1 MSDLPSNATT
11 TATAAP
17 EISRAA
23 IAASLNRIL
32 RQRGFVF
39 VCAILLVAAVS
50 LNASVEFLKLHFQ
63 KEPVGMRKDFS
74 TFPTKLGPWVQVF
87 EQPMPVDVVHTL
99 GTEQFTFRFFVDS
112 RKIAPAQLAVI
123 EGSKDEK
130 QRQELLQQ
138 LISKQPSAVMDIGLT
153 YYTGMVDTVA
163 HIPDRCYIADGYAP
177 TQYKQPQLSAFENR
191 AGRASG
197 GDLRLITFED
207 QSADRKSVPK
217 TVGYFFQ
224 CNGQYESDPIEVRK
238 RLGNLFERYG
248 YYSKVELMT
257 QMQDSGAAA
266 EIMDDFLKHALPE
279 VEKCLPDWER
289 VKNAAPG
296 TVTAARS
303 ASDGSKPVSGDGKE

>member
-1 MSDLPSNATT
+1 MSPS
-11 TATAAP
+11 TAQP
-17 EISRAA
+17 EISRATLGV
-23 IAASLNRIL
+23 SFKRVL
-32 RQRGFVF
+32 RQPSFVL

-50 LNASVEFLKLHFQ
+50 LNASVEFLQLHFQ
-63 KEPVGMRKDFS
+63 KQPVSMRKEFS
-74 TFPTKLGPWVQVF
+74 TFPTKLGPWVQVY

-99 GTEQFTFRFFVDS
+99 ATEQFTFRFYVDS
-112 RKIAPAQLAVI
+112 RKIAPAQLAMF
-123 EGSKDEK
+123 EASKDEK

-138 LISKQPSAVMDIGLT
+138 LITKQPSAVMDIGLT

-177 TQYKQPQLSAFENR
+177 TQYKQPQLPAFENR

-238 RLGNLFERYG
+238 RLGNLLERYG

-257 QMQDSGAAA
+257 QMQDSNAAA

-289 VKNAAPG
+289 VKNGAPG
-296 TVTAARS
+296 SAA
-303 ASDGSKPVSGDGKE
+303 AGGAAAAAVATPVANDGKK